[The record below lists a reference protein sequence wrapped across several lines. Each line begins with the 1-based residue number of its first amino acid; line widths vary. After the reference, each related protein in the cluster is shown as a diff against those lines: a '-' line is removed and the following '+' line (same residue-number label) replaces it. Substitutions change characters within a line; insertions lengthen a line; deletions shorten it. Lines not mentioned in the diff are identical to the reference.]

1 MQQILLKRDLC
12 MSIKEFISSITASAN
27 NQPGHLLQYLYEIQY
42 QYSHIPQQAIQLLAE
57 KLSLTESHIQCVI
70 GFYSFLHDSPRGAY
84 DILFSDS
91 ITDHMLGSRQL
102 LDQLCNT
109 LGVTPAIPSEDGRVT
124 VDTTSC
130 TGICDQGPAM
140 LVNGWTIAG
149 LDQNRIETIAKLI
162 ESDTAVEQWPQGIFS
177 R

>member
-1 MQQILLKRDLC
+1 MQQKLLKRDF
-12 MSIKEFISSITASAN
+12 MQSIEEFISSITASAN

-42 QYSHIPQQAIQLLAE
+42 QYSCISQQAIQLLAE
-57 KLSLTESHIQCVI
+57 KLSLTESHIHGVI
-70 GFYSFLHDSPRGAY
+70 GFYSFLHDSPRGSY

-109 LGVTPAIPSEDGRVT
+109 LGVKPATPREDGRVT

-149 LDQNRIETIAKLI
+149 LDQNRVDNIAELI
-162 ESDTAVEQWPQGIFS
+162 ESGTAVDQWPT
-177 R
+177 